1 MLKNKKILLGI
12 TGGIAIYKAIDLASK
27 LTKAGAVVKTIMTSH
42 ATEFISPIIVRA
54 ITHQS
59 VNVKM
64 FDPHSEIE
72 HITLADWADISVIAP
87 ATANFLGKAANG
99 IADDL
104 LSTTI
109 LATTAPILFV
119 PAMNVHMYDNPVLRS
134 NLVKLQKFGYFL
146 MEPEIGKLACGYK
159 GKGRYPRN
167 EDIIDHIRTFLRY
180 KKDLVGNSF
189 LITAGANQENI
200 DPMRFISNR
209 SSGKMGLALAK
220 AASIRGAQVK
230 LIYGKISETV
240 PSYIVSEKKES
251 AQEMHNAVITAAKN
265 YKVITMAAAVADF
278 TPSQIAKKKIKK
290 ANNLTLD
297 LQRTTDILAELGK
310 NKKQKLIGFSAETDN
325 LVQNAQKKLQ
335 EKNLDLIIANNLNN
349 AGKNTTT
356 IKIIN
361 KNLKIMEY
369 SGEKFAVAHKI
380 LDEVKKLL

>member
-12 TGGIAIYKAIDLASK
+12 TGGIAAYKVIDLASK
-27 LTKAGAVVKTIMTSH
+27 LTKTGAVVKTIMTSH
-42 ATEFISPIIVRA
+42 ASEFISPITLRA
-54 ITHQS
+54 ITHQTVS
-59 VNVKM
+59 TKM
-64 FDPHSEIE
+64 FDPQSEIE
-72 HITLADWADISVIAP
+72 HITLADWADIFVIAP
-87 ATANFLGKAANG
+87 ATANILGKAANG
-99 IADDL
+99 IANDL

-119 PAMNVHMYDNPVLRS
+119 PAMNVHMYENPVLRS

-146 MEPEIGKLACGYK
+146 MEPEIGKLACGYE

-180 KKDLVGNSF
+180 QKDLVGNSL

-200 DPMRFISNR
+200 DPMRFISNL

-220 AASIRGAQVK
+220 AAAIRGAQVK
-230 LIYGKISETV
+230 LIYGKISETI
-240 PSYIVSEKKES
+240 PSYIVAEKKES
-251 AQEMHNAVITAAKN
+251 AQEMHKAVITAVKN
-265 YKVITMAAAVADF
+265 FKAIIMAAAVADF

-290 ANNLTLD
+290 ADNLTLN

-310 NKKQKLIGFSAETDN
+310 NKKQKLIGFAAESDD

-335 EKNLDLIIANNLNN
+335 EKNLDLIIANNLKN
-349 AGKNTTT
+349 AGKSKTT

-361 KNLKIMEY
+361 KNLEILEY